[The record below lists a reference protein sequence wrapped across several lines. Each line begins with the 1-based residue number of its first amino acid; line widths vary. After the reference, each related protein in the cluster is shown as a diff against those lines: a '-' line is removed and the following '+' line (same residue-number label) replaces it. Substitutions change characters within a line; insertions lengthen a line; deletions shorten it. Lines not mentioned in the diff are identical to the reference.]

1 MVEESEDEV
10 FSGRNVPVLYEPV
23 EIGEDDAQGYY

>member
-10 FSGRNVPVLYEPV
+10 FSRGNVAVLDETV
-23 EIGEDDAQGYY
+23 KVGEDYA